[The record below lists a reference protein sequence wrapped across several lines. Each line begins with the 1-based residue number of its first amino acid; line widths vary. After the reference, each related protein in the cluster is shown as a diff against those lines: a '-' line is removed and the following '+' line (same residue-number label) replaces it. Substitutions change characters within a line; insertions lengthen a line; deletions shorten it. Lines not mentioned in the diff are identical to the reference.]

1 MARILRGDIYF
12 ADLNPAQGHEQSGFR
27 PVLVISHHI
36 LNKNSGTV
44 IVLAI
49 TSKKQMAGY
58 PLSYPLPDDIG
69 LPKKSWIKINQ
80 IRTISIQR
88 LGTKIA
94 HLTTDELA
102 PIILGL
108 NELIA

>member
-12 ADLNPAQGHEQSGFR
+12 ADLNPVQGHEQSGFR
-27 PVLVISHHI
+27 PVLVISHDV
-36 LNKNSGTV
+36 LNKNSGTI

-49 TSKKQMAGY
+49 TSKKQKAGF
-58 PLSYPLPDDIG
+58 PLSYPLPDNTG
-69 LPKKSWIKINQ
+69 LPKQSWIKINQ
-80 IRTISIQR
+80 IRTISTQR
-88 LGTKIA
+88 LGKKVT

-102 PIILGL
+102 PIIPGL